1 MLGKCSNPSCR
12 VPFRYLRDGK
22 LFRLEADPRLR
33 TSKPNKLE
41 YFWLCDRCSPRMS
54 LRIGGEGEVRPVLFP
69 GSVQRDFDGIGIALI
84 ERSPLNAA
92 ATWRRLATFA
102 YLPRLPRGPAPTAGP
117 PAGDGIG
124 ILP

>member
-1 MLGKCSNPSCR
+1 MLGKCSNPSCP

-54 LRIGGEGEVRPVLFP
+54 LRIGGEGDVRPVLFP

-84 ERSPLNAA
+84 DRWDGLLLS
-92 ATWRRLATFA
+92 RLGFSKGGSGTSAVFF
-102 YLPRLPRGPAPTAGP
+102 G
-117 PAGDGIG
+117 
-124 ILP
+124 